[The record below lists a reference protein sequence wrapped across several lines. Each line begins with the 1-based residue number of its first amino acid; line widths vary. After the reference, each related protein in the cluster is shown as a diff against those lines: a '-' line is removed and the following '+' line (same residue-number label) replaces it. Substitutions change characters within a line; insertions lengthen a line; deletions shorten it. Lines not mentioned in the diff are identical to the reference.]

1 MPARNGPS
9 QAGGAAWPLIS
20 GRGRPPNRRIQP
32 TRPRCPDGACGHDWP
47 VEIADDG
54 RMARYRIAALVAFK
68 PLVVVPL
75 VEQFAEYLVA
85 AFESEVSERTKVEV
99 GVLQDNATVHVT
111 MVSRSVDAAR
121 EDAENLIRDVA
132 TANELVIERLD
143 FGKVIDEAP
152 FV

>member
-1 MPARNGPS
+1 
-9 QAGGAAWPLIS
+9 
-20 GRGRPPNRRIQP
+20 
-32 TRPRCPDGACGHDWP
+32 
-47 VEIADDG
+47 
-54 RMARYRIAALVAFK
+54 VAFK

-121 EDAENLIRDVA
+121 EDVENLIRGVA